1 MHGEGWRLGKFR
13 KMAQVM
19 RVDGIN
25 VYVHWSV
32 FLIAT
37 IFLIGA
43 IERPALTFVGLASY
57 LSILLIHEC
66 GHMIVARKRGCQVDY
81 IEIYPIHGRTC
92 FTTPWSRYDHCLI
105 AWGGVVAQ
113 LIVAIPLIAWIIFF
127 GYTPFE
133 PVNAVLAIL
142 GGYNLAVVV
151 FNLVP
156 VSPLDG
162 AIAWGLFPELIK
174 RFRNRRAKRQAAGW
188 R

>member
-1 MHGEGWRLGKFR
+1 LGKFS

-19 RVDGIN
+19 RVDGVN

-32 FLIAT
+32 FAIAA

-43 IERPALTFVGLASY
+43 IERPAVTFAALACY
-57 LSILLIHEC
+57 FLILLIHEC
-66 GHMIVARKRGCQVDY
+66 GHMIVARRRGCQVEY

-105 AWGGVVAQ
+105 AWGGVIAQ
-113 LIVAIPLIAWIIFF
+113 LVVAIPLIAWTAVI

-133 PVNAVLAIL
+133 PLNAVLAIL
-142 GGYNLAVVV
+142 GGFSLGVAA
-151 FNLVP
+151 FNLLP
-156 VSPLDG
+156 VAPLDG
-162 AIAWGLFPELIK
+162 SIAWGLFPELIK
-174 RFRNRRAKRQAAGW
+174 RYRNRRAKRQAAGW